1 MARAVKAHSSSNT
14 APSIAAPIVTYLA
27 DFATDQRQILHSGTE
42 LEVVESEG
50 AGPTPGRHN
59 DAYARRLGALVP
71 NLVEVP
77 AGYVDGGV
85 VGVTRRRGRTRQLG
99 SKERRAKFRMGS
111 RRRPGERWGADF
123 ELRRQRRTIAEER
136 FK

>member
-50 AGPTPGRHN
+50 ASPPPGRHD
-59 DAYARRLGALVP
+59 DAYARLLGALVP
-71 NLVEVP
+71 NLMEVSR
-77 AGYVDGGV
+77 ARGCGV
-85 VGVTRRRGRTRQLG
+85 WRV
-99 SKERRAKFRMGS
+99 
-111 RRRPGERWGADF
+111 
-123 ELRRQRRTIAEER
+123 
-136 FK
+136 